1 MLAGKLRHK
10 RGMKKG
16 KLHDNKISC
25 FGETAASL
33 GADFFLCLCMT

>member
-1 MLAGKLRHK
+1 MLAGKHRYK

-25 FGETAASL
+25 FAETAA
-33 GADFFLCLCMT
+33 A